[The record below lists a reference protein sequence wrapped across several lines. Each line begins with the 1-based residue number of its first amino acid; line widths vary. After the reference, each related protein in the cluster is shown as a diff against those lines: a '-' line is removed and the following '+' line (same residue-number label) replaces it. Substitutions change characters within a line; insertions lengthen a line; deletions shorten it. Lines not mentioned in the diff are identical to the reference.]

1 MPLSHTFKSQLQDI
15 FGYTPKEVLQLSLPE
30 RSRVVY
36 RITGVTIRATK
47 TIFLALVDDD
57 YSKLYLLKEYEY
69 LKSVLDKV
77 SYLMVRLHW
86 NDGVLPLNWEALKR
100 RYLEAV
106 DAVFRDNRQLKKGEL
121 SYSEMT
127 KLCKPRTIE
136 EMKKQVMKWL
146 KLELGLK
153 EEMTKEIQ
161 AEMLEDHWPPVYW
174 K

>member
-1 MPLSHTFKSQLQDI
+1 
-15 FGYTPKEVLQLSLPE
+15 
-30 RSRVVY
+30 
-36 RITGVTIRATK
+36 
-47 TIFLALVDDD
+47 LVDDD

-77 SYLMVRLHW
+77 SYLMVKLHW
-86 NDGVLPLNWEALKR
+86 NDGELPLNWEALKR

-106 DAVFRDNRQLKKGEL
+106 EAVFRDARQLKEGEL

-146 KLELGLK
+146 RLELGLK
-153 EEMTKEIQ
+153 GEMGKEIQ
-161 AEMLEDHWPPVYW
+161 AEVFEDNWPPVYW